1 MGQTTFSGPVVSP
14 GGFIGPAFGG
24 LIPFTGTYYYVN
36 PATGAD
42 GNTGLSP
49 VQALKTL
56 TAALDKCSSGKND
69 VVFLIG
75 NGQASGT
82 ARLTAKLSWNKDAT
96 HLIGICSPVNI
107 SQRARISHAA
117 TAPATAFTPMV
128 EVTGDGCMFANIQ
141 IFEGFAESTAVVA
154 WEDEGERNY
163 YSNVHFAGMGNATY
177 SADETGSACLL
188 LTGGGEHLFE
198 NCTFGLDTVPRTVAN
213 ANIRLRSQTA
223 RNTFNNCLFPIY
235 ATAAGVLAVD
245 ANAASS
251 LNRWAL
257 FQNCVMI
264 NAQNIGGETTMTVA
278 AVGNAA
284 QNGVLLFNN
293 CVRNNITDY
302 GAAGDLIKI
311 ANSVNALTDQDGGDF
326 QDAA

>member
-24 LIPFTGTYYYVN
+24 LVPFTGTYYYVN

-49 VQALKTL
+49 AQALKTL
-56 TAALDKCSSGKND
+56 TAALAKCSSGKND

-75 NGQASGT
+75 NGQATGT
-82 ARLTAKLSWNKDAT
+82 ARLTAKLEWNKDAT
-96 HLIGICSPVNI
+96 HLVGICSPVNI

-117 TAPATAFTPMV
+117 SAPATAFTPMV

-154 WEDEGERNY
+154 WEDKGERNY

-198 NCTFGLDTVPRTVAN
+198 SCTFGVDSVPRTVAN
-213 ANIRLRSQTA
+213 ANVRLRSETA
-223 RNTFNNCLFPIY
+223 RNTFNGCLFPSENEAITPWWGRFGGINDRFAVLGFGAVKEY
-235 ATAAGVLAVD
+235 FTTYSKVERLIQMGAPLHPETLVAESMRDAGCIIRDDLKAEFSTVRKGGQMRPPEITSIDIAH
-245 ANAASS
+245 AS
-251 LNRWAL
+251 L
-257 FQNCVMI
+257 
-264 NAQNIGGETTMTVA
+264 
-278 AVGNAA
+278 
-284 QNGVLLFNN
+284 
-293 CVRNNITDY
+293 
-302 GAAGDLIKI
+302 
-311 ANSVNALTDQDGGDF
+311 
-326 QDAA
+326 